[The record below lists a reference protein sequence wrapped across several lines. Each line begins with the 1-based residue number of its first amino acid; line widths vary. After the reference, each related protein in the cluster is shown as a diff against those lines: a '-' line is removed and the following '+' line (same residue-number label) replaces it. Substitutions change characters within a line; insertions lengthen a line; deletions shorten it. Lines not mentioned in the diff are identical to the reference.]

1 VTAIQLE
8 RHRIACRK
16 WYRLNSKRIRLKAS
30 AYRKTNREQG
40 NAATR
45 SRQKRYRA
53 TRPTFKLLEAL
64 KHRLKRTLKC
74 AVNSKTRATRDLL
87 GCSMDDFKIYLE
99 SKFEPGMS
107 WGNYGYRGWH
117 VDHIVPCALFD
128 LSKPAHVRRCFHF
141 SNLQPLWAQD
151 NLRKGVQ
158 SSNQFNLL

>member
-1 VTAIQLE
+1 LLAVNGTDSTLNASGLKPRHIE
-8 RHRIACRK
+8 RRIV
-16 WYRLNSKRIRLKAS
+16 
-30 AYRKTNREQG
+30 NR
-40 NAATR
+40 ATPPQDR
-45 SRQKRYRA
+45 RQKRYRA

>member
-1 VTAIQLE
+1 
-8 RHRIACRK
+8 
-16 WYRLNSKRIRLKAS
+16 
-30 AYRKTNREQG
+30 
-40 NAATR
+40 
-45 SRQKRYRA
+45 
-53 TRPTFKLLEAL
+53 
-64 KHRLKRTLKC
+64 
-74 AVNSKTRATRDLL
+74 
-87 GCSMDDFKIYLE
+87 MDDFKIYLE